1 MKRRTI
7 GLLCSSAL
15 LSMMVPVGL
24 LAHADDFDAAK
35 TANSIFQEAQR
46 QSVQQQ
52 NQAPAT
58 SNSSPAR
65 STSGNQG
72 YYQSTPSNRGNGSTS
87 SAEQPSNNRTIGQNS
102 IDTSDA
108 GNPDE

>member
-1 MKRRTI
+1 
-7 GLLCSSAL
+7 
-15 LSMMVPVGL
+15 MVPVGL

-58 SNSSPAR
+58 SNSSPSR

-72 YYQSTPSNRGNGSTS
+72 YYQSIPSNRGNGSTS
-87 SAEQPSNNRTIGQNS
+87 SIARPSNST
-102 IDTSDA
+102 TTA
-108 GNPDE
+108 